1 MKKLLMLS
9 TSITMIVCSSLAIA
23 TQSHN
28 LYEHKSHDDINK
40 YIQLSDNEMDSITGK
55 AGPLITG
62 LAGAAGG
69 AAISIGS
76 DIRAD
81 RPINWT
87 EVGINA
93 GTGFVTGATG
103 VVWGPW
109 AGAALGASTYGA
121 LGSLQSLS
129 SNNCSGSCH

>member
-62 LAGAAGG
+62 LAGAAGSG
-69 AAISIGS
+69 AIAIWS

-93 GTGFVTGATG
+93 GAGFVGAATG
-103 VVWGPW
+103 TMWGAW
-109 AGAALGASTYGA
+109 AGAALGVSTYAA
-121 LGSLQSLS
+121 LGELQSLS